1 MGDDMGD
8 MLRIGKVTS
17 VNASNRTVR
26 VRFEDVNITS
36 GWLKVLRSP
45 PFIGNDEPP
54 KEVPKTEKEE
64 AKTHFHKLNI
74 IPWFP
79 VVGET
84 VLCLYNSGF
93 NEDGYVIGGL

>member
-1 MGDDMGD
+1 MGDTI
-8 MLRIGKVTS
+8 RIGKVS
-17 VNASNRTVR
+17 AVNPGERLVR
-26 VRFEDVNITS
+26 VQFSDVGITS

-54 KEVPKTEKEE
+54 KDVCKTEKEAE
-64 AKTHFHKLNI
+64 HFHKLTI

-79 VVGET
+79 TVGEV
-84 VLCLYNSGF
+84 VLCLYNPGF